1 MQTFGSLSEQSR
13 AKSPLRPRICKFIKA
28 ALNSA
33 WVKGQKKGRRSP
45 RFDYGSVNNMAWST
59 RPETPAESVLKLR
72 ERRAQ
77 AEPQPAVIV
86 NRTKF
91 SRAGDAPAPSDHHN
105 LHSAPRNCTAL
116 LCLQRG
122 KRREKKRER
131 EKESPATPGHSGAM
145 IFVQADIWHFYV
157 SYVFRR
163 FSRTFSFVV
172 TAEFTAI
179 FKSYSHIWLTLK

>member
-45 RFDYGSVNNMAWST
+45 RFDYGSVNNMAWSM
-59 RPETPAESVLKLR
+59 RPETAAESVLKLR

-105 LHSAPRNCTAL
+105 LHSAPRNRTAL
-116 LCLQRG
+116 LCLRRG
-122 KRREKKRER
+122 KRRKEKKKKKKKPCNSWTQRCDDFCSGRYLAFLCPTYLGDLVER
-131 EKESPATPGHSGAM
+131 SHLLS
-145 IFVQADIWHFYV
+145 QRNL
-157 SYVFRR
+157 RR
-163 FSRTFSFVV
+163 FLSPTVTFG
-172 TAEFTAI
+172 
-179 FKSYSHIWLTLK
+179 